1 MQESQDSGDNQLTEW
16 MWGRKEVSTYRND
29 EEALVTYDFM
39 VLVRWERTGSVLAQ
53 RPGEMV
59 STLFPLRGSFKN
71 LMR

>member
-1 MQESQDSGDNQLTEW
+1 MRKSQDGGDNQLTEW
-16 MWGRKEVSTYRND
+16 MWGKKEVSTCRND

-39 VLVRWERTGSVLAQ
+39 VLVRWEGTGSLLDY